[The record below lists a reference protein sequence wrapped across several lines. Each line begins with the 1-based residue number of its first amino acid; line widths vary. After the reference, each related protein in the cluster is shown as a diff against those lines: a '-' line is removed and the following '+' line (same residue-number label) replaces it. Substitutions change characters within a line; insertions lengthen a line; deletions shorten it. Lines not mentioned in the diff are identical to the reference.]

1 MGVKTPMTQQ
11 QDGRALMPSESDPAL
26 RVFAS
31 GITELWADGV
41 RPGDRL
47 ARLGDSALETER
59 PLHVAMDDSTT
70 TLCGTPVHDLREY
83 PVDFAAQELRI
94 RCPVCDETLGHPSR

>member
-1 MGVKTPMTQQ
+1 
-11 QDGRALMPSESDPAL
+11 MPPAGERPL

-31 GITELWADGV
+31 GANQLWADGV
-41 RPGDRL
+41 RPGH
-47 ARLGDSALETER
+47 RLGSLGEEKALETER
-59 PLHVAMDDSTT
+59 PLHVAVDDSDT

-94 RCPVCDETLGHPSR
+94 RCPVCDEKLGQPTP